1 MISLQTHIIPQ
12 WLRAY
17 RLRRLVGG
25 ALMTYVVSLGASLV
39 LVAFFGLNPVMR
51 AMNEP
56 DLTIWLA
63 SFSTISLIAYGATK
77 WYLRDIRIE
86 ANVREGLFFGAS
98 LMVCGIALDMITV
111 IPHAFV
117 TASTSI
123 FTFYSKPF
131 FLLTVVAIL
140 IAAALAGLMEET
152 VRNKASR

>member
-1 MISLQTHIIPQ
+1 MASLPTHLPP
-12 WLRAY
+12 WLHAY
-17 RLRRLVGG
+17 RLRRLVAG
-25 ALMTYVVSLGASLV
+25 ALVTYVVSLGASMA
-39 LVAFFGLNPVMR
+39 LVAFFGLDPVMR

-77 WYLRDIRIE
+77 WYLRDIRID

-98 LMVCGIALDMITV
+98 LMLCGIALDMLTI
-111 IPHAFV
+111 IPHAYL

-123 FTFYSKPF
+123 FIFYSKPF
-131 FLLTVVAIL
+131 FLLTVVTIL

-152 VRNKASR
+152 IRNKASR